1 MVNLK
6 RAKRVNELGMI
17 LGLMFRT
24 RKTCPLLFEFK
35 KDVRIAIHSFFVF
48 FPFKAIWLD
57 ENNEIIE
64 QKLVK
69 PFTLSVRPKK
79 PFRKLIEI
87 PQ

>member
-1 MVNLK
+1 MNLRK
-6 RAKRVNELGMI
+6 AKRVSGLGMI

-24 RKTCPLLFEFK
+24 RKTSPLLFEFK
-35 KDVRIAIHSFFVF
+35 KDTKMAIHSFFVF

-57 ENNEIIE
+57 EKNRIIE
-64 QKLVK
+64 QKLVR
-69 PFTLSVRPKK
+69 PFTFSVKPKK